1 MEPEMLQPGNH
12 ILRAVT
18 VVLRDMYKRASGP
31 IRAVPR
37 IQFAPWCF
45 DRPHC
50 ICGWSALSKDQICLL
65 LGKLAA
71 VSRSRPESPLYNL
84 FISSVPQKLA
94 RIFID
99 FAECRLGAT
108 AICRGPAVRVPGGK
122 NRRSSRPKP
131 FPHASD
137 SRPHAQAE
145 GRNRPP
151 FSQHTE

>member
-1 MEPEMLQPGNH
+1 MRLIGSFEESDLF
-12 ILRAVT
+12 VT
-18 VVLRDMYKRASGP
+18 GK
-31 IRAVPR
+31 
-37 IQFAPWCF
+37 
-45 DRPHC
+45 
-50 ICGWSALSKDQICLL
+50 ICGCVKE
-65 LGKLAA
+65 AA
-71 VSRSRPESPLYNL
+71 RITTLQSIHLVCPAK
-84 FISSVPQKLA
+84 IA

-151 FSQHTE
+151 FSQHTEEDEK